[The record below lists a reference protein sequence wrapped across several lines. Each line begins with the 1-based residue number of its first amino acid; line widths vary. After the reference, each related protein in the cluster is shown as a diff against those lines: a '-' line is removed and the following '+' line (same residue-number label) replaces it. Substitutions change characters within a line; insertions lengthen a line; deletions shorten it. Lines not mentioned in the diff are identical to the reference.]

1 MKMTTI
7 VKDNLTLHNKYFHN
21 VPILGRYL
29 PNSGISEVQSPKT
42 TSTDRNEPKSKSSGK
57 GSKDGVVEIT
67 LLVAGKS
74 GGIDCCPSATVAPY

>member
-7 VKDNLTLHNKYFHN
+7 IKDNLTLHNKYFHN

-29 PNSGISEVQSPKT
+29 PNSGISEVHK
-42 TSTDRNEPKSKSSGK
+42 STDRNEPKKSKSSGK